1 MRKFCFLAVA
11 AATLAVLWAD
21 SAQAGGRRTRYYSY
35 GGTSSTVTQRA
46 TSQAAQPSTIR
57 RYSYGPSAN
66 TGVRYS
72 YSPAYGVNRPP
83 VMGSTPYGT
92 NYWRADRKILGY

>member
-11 AATLAVLWAD
+11 AAVLALGTVE
-21 SAQAGGRRTRYYSY
+21 SAKAGGRRTRYYSY
-35 GGTSSTVTQRA
+35 GATGSTVTQRA
-46 TSQAAQPSTIR
+46 TSQAAQPRTTR
-57 RYSYGPSAN
+57 RYSYGPTTS

-72 YSPAYGVNRPP
+72 YAPAYGLNRPFVGATQFGP
-83 VMGSTPYGT
+83 